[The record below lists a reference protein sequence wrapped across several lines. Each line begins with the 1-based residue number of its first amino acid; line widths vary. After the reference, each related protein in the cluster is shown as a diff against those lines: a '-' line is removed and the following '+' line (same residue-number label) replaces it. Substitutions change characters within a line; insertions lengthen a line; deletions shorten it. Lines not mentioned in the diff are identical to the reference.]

1 MLEQRGKKIA
11 YFNVPVLIAKS
22 LPFNRG
28 KLKVYLTNCVKY
40 LVVSSGKWTDLGH
53 SVKKIEKTSL
63 QSHKNK
69 NLQFFLYVYC
79 EKELFNFFL
88 YSIRTEI
95 PGHSKKVKISFI
107 TVHKQKS
114 LNFFISHGLI
124 WATQ

>member
-28 KLKVYLTNCVKY
+28 KLKIYLTNCVKY

-69 NLQFFLYVYC
+69 NLQFFYTFIVKKNSLT
-79 EKELFNFFL
+79 FFYIL
-88 YSIRTEI
+88 SEQKFQDIQ
-95 PGHSKKVKISFI
+95 KKLKF
-107 TVHKQKS
+107 
-114 LNFFISHGLI
+114 LL
-124 WATQ
+124 